1 MLVYFK
7 SFDLSNDFS
16 KTVALVQ
23 PDNPPKH
30 V

>member
-7 SFDLSNDFS
+7 SFDLSHDFS
-16 KTVALVQ
+16 KFAALVQ